1 MNLNCVFFSLL
12 KGPEGYKFESNYI
25 LIQTYLSHA
34 QED

>member
-1 MNLNCVFFSLL
+1 MNLNCVFFFPPE
-12 KGPEGYKFESNYI
+12 GPEGYKFESNYI